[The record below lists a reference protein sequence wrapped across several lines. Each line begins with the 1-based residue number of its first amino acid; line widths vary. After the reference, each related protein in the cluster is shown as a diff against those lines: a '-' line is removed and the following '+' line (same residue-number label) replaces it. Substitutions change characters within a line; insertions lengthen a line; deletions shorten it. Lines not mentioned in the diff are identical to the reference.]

1 MPHPTDKGS
10 RGFITQQAE
19 LRAQAY
25 ANEPSEANA
34 KRLHRAQLRLR
45 LIDDFAP
52 RRERRAQ
59 VLRPEISRR
68 DR

>member
-1 MPHPTDKGS
+1 MPHPTYEGT

-34 KRLHRAQLRLR
+34 MRLHRTQLRLR
-45 LIDDFAP
+45 LINDSAARD
-52 RRERRAQ
+52 ERRAQ
-59 VLRPEISRR
+59 VLRPEKSHRNR
-68 DR
+68 